1 VASVDGGGSPTR
13 VTNGALVHGF
23 CWGSRQNE
31 EWAMAKLTSLISWAG
46 GGNMAQSSLD
56 GGGVTPAVHLPQ
68 NSISLGCL
76 GHTRG
81 ERGAAGWA
89 GFENKREMAQGR
101 IGNRKS
107 FLIFKYFTILQNNLN
122 SNQV

>member
-68 NSISLGCL
+68 KSVEEIRYEVLTLLLSSNCD
-76 GHTRG
+76 
-81 ERGAAGWA
+81 ER
-89 GFENKREMAQGR
+89 
-101 IGNRKS
+101 
-107 FLIFKYFTILQNNLN
+107 
-122 SNQV
+122 